1 MTAAARKIR
10 PSGRHGRPAGERR
23 VDAES
28 AGAAGAG
35 GGPRCLLIDDHETL
49 RAGAGV
55 VLGRAG
61 IVVAGEMDC
70 APCAVQLDVEPDLVI
85 VDLQYGG
92 EREACR
98 AVQGADAVALVAARW
113 PHARVLVYT
122 SSCCDR
128 CAVAA
133 TAAGS
138 HGHVRKVEGNAALVE
153 AALTVL
159 NGGVYVPAWL
169 ARLIERAE
177 HDLGTP
183 FNLTDRQLEVLQQV
197 ARGRTQ
203 QQVASTLGLTVGTVK
218 EHLAGLRSRMQASS
232 TIDAVRLG
240 AQAGLVTGFAPP
252 AALACSCWAD

>member
-1 MTAAARKIR
+1 MDADT
-10 PSGRHGRPAGERR
+10 GE
-23 VDAES
+23 
-28 AGAAGAG
+28 AG
-35 GGPRCLLIDDHETL
+35 GGATCLLIDDHETL
-49 RAGAGV
+49 RAGAA
-55 VLGRAG
+55 VLLTRAG
-61 IVVAGEMDC
+61 IRVVGETDC
-70 APCAVQLDVEPDLVI
+70 CPCAVHLDLDPDLLV

-113 PHARVLVYT
+113 PHARILVYT

-133 TAAGS
+133 TAAGA

-153 AALTVL
+153 AAVTVL
-159 NGGVYVPAWL
+159 EGGAYVPAWL

-183 FNLTDRQLEVLQQV
+183 FDLTARQLEVLQQV
-197 ARGRTQ
+197 ARGRAQ
-203 QQVASTLGLTVGTVK
+203 QQVARTLGLTVDTVK
-218 EHLAGLRSRMQASS
+218 EHLASIRQRMQAAS
-232 TIDAVRLG
+232 TIEAVRLG

-252 AALACSCWAD
+252 AALACSCWAER